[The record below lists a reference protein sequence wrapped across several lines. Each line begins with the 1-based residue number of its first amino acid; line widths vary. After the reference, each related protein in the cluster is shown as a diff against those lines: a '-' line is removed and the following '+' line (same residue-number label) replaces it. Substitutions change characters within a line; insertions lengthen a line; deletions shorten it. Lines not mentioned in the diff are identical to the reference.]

1 MSILYESCMKCPE
14 QANPETL
21 NKLVAVTGTMGSN
34 CKWVWAFFEMMKKVL
49 ELSSGDGFRTL

>member
-1 MSILYESCMKCPE
+1 MKCPE